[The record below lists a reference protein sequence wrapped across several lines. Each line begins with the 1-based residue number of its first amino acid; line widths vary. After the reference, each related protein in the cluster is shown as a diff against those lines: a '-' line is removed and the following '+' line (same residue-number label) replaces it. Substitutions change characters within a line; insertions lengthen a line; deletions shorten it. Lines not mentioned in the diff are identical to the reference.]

1 MGRSSTDVV
10 RARGSLRDEMAT
22 GDLGDAR
29 LNARRNHVMKA
40 LEQSPDVG
48 FPEACADG
56 SETEALYRFLRN
68 RRVSLEALLK
78 PHLEATG
85 ARCRAQDEVLVIHD
99 TTEMS
104 FPGEQPRKGLTQLG
118 PRRQGFWFHT
128 ALAVSADGL
137 RAPLGLM
144 AVAPFTRPASDGPK
158 VSWRERFRDPR
169 KESRRWADGVTAV
182 RSRVNEP
189 GQAIHVMDREGDSY
203 ELFAALIAH
212 GDRCVVRVRYDRQV
226 DSETLE
232 PTRLSDLHAQA
243 PVLVERQV
251 TVAARR
257 AEDRAQRLAHPAREG
272 RTATVSFAARP
283 VVLQRGLRLGSAPAP
298 RGNARRVV
306 VGHDGAH

>member
-203 ELFAALIAH
+203 
-212 GDRCVVRVRYDRQV
+212 
-226 DSETLE
+226 
-232 PTRLSDLHAQA
+232 
-243 PVLVERQV
+243 
-251 TVAARR
+251 
-257 AEDRAQRLAHPAREG
+257 
-272 RTATVSFAARP
+272 
-283 VVLQRGLRLGSAPAP
+283 
-298 RGNARRVV
+298 
-306 VGHDGAH
+306 